1 MNEGNVGII
10 ATTTAGVV
18 DVPSGSVLAFAGTP
32 VRSLIQS
39 RGRYWAIAGA
49 RGIYASDDLRSWDH
63 VSESPDYDA
72 TCLYVDDDSLFVGT
86 EEAHLYALNGD
97 SLTLVTAFEEAP
109 TRDAWFTPWGGPP
122 AVRSISADP
131 DGRLFVNVHVGGI
144 LRSTPDRGRF
154 EQTIDIQIDVHHV
167 LYDWS
172 SGMLFAAAG
181 KGFAE
186 STDAGDGWNTTTSG
200 LDYRYMR
207 TVAVCGPV
215 VLASASNGPHGDR
228 GNVYRRPV
236 RSTEAFERCI
246 VGVPEFFEG
255 NVDTGTIGVSGNHAA
270 IGSPGG
276 RVYHSNDCGNSWH
289 QVASGLGEI
298 TGIYVS

>member
-1 MNEGNVGII
+1 MDDGNARII
-10 ATTTAGVV
+10 ATTTAGLV
-18 DVPSGSVLAFAGTP
+18 DVRSGSVQAFGDTP
-32 VRSLIQS
+32 TRSLI
-39 RGRYWAIAGA
+39 RCGGRYWLIAGA
-49 RGIYASDDLRSWDH
+49 RGIYASKDLRSWDK
-63 VSESPDYDA
+63 VAESPDYDA
-72 TCLYVDDDSLFVGT
+72 TCLYGDDGSLFVGT
-86 EEAHLYALNGD
+86 EEAHLYALEGNA
-97 SLTLVTAFEEAP
+97 LTLVDAFEQAP
-109 TRDAWFTPWGGPP
+109 TRDTWFTPWGGPP
-122 AVRSISADP
+122 AVRTISGDP
-131 DGRLFVNVHVGGI
+131 DGRLYVNVHVGGI
-144 LRSTPDRGRF
+144 LRSTPDRSRF

-167 LYDWS
+167 LYDPG

-186 STDAGDGWNTTTSG
+186 STDRGNGWNATTSG

-228 GNVYRRPV
+228 GNVYRRPL

-255 NVDTGTIGVSGNHAA
+255 NVDTGTIGVSGNHAV

-289 QVASGLGEI
+289 HVGSGLGEI
-298 TGIYVS
+298 TGIHVS